1 MRVGYKTRTI
11 ILTVILIGCLSGCS
25 GSGEQANIPENR
37 LAFYQVLN
45 SEKPFISANEDCREF
60 YWNEYYWRDG
70 DLAETF
76 TIHDFMLVDMDGD
89 QEEEMILTG
98 AMPETTQVLD
108 YQEGE
113 VYSYQFPYRGMK
125 GILVN
130 GVYNTSSAADI
141 GGFYRIHFDKG
152 TYEEERLAY
161 MEHDYYEVEGTEV
174 TSEEFYKYTESLR
187 NVEKAE
193 SIDFE
198 EELLEK
204 IF

>member
-60 YWNEYYWRDG
+60 YWNEYHWHDG
-70 DLAETF
+70 TWTTSF
-76 TIHDFMLVDMDGD
+76 TIYDFMLVDMDGD

-174 TSEEFYKYTESLR
+174 TSEEFYKYTESLL
-187 NVEKAE
+187 NMEQVED
-193 SIDFE
+193 IDFE